1 MSEKSARW
9 RYSWL
14 FALKVGGSA
23 GVLFAIITDFFFALA
38 PIGMWL
44 FLIALTILMVTGM
57 IAVLQP
63 TESEVHER
71 SLWFAPFALS
81 LLVFF
86 VLMLSA
92 YITSESAVGGMGY
105 LANTV
110 PGVDSLQAA
119 IGLSSRR

>member
-23 GVLFAIITDFFFALA
+23 GVIFAIITDFFFALA

-57 IAVLQP
+57 VTALQP
-63 TESEVHER
+63 TEPEIHER

-92 YITSESAVGGMGY
+92 YIASESAPGGMGF
-105 LANTV
+105 LSEMV
-110 PGVDSLQAA
+110 PGVASLQSS
-119 IGLSSRR
+119 IGLAVRN